1 MIAKQDKL
9 FYMAIN
15 ILMNIATDFSIE
27 KKIVKKKIV
36 NSLIR
41 LLERND
47 FHLLIVIL
55 LFLRKLS
62 IISENVQTMVTWAST
77 ATGFLLHA
85 LRQADTTPL
94 SMGLAVYILGTQ
106 FAATRQ
112 YTFTNLFQI
121 TNRDGHNNNRKLEL
135 KLVDKLNR
143 FFTCNNVTLLKLSL
157 GIMKNICFNKEMRK
171 AIATSGY
178 IPKIV
183 PLLNNTNYRFISIV
197 LLYLLSLDKEN
208 RDYFAYEEM
217 Q

>member
-62 IISENVQTMVTWAST
+62 IISENVQTM
-77 ATGFLLHA
+77 
-85 LRQADTTPL
+85 
-94 SMGLAVYILGTQ
+94 
-106 FAATRQ
+106 
-112 YTFTNLFQI
+112 
-121 TNRDGHNNNRKLEL
+121 LEL